1 MQSVS
6 LGEALGYVSKGSKG
20 RKEGEGKEGLAPKD
34 QMKVLIESTPLLND
48 YNLEDINV
56 DEGKYRTVI
65 TISLLPKTMLKL
77 KGKEVKK
84 GLLSL
89 S

>member
-1 MQSVS
+1 MKETIGKLRMLDKLRKVKEVEKEGLSVES
-6 LGEALGYVSKGSKG
+6 NPLLGYVSV
-20 RKEGEGKEGLAPKD
+20 RADEDAY
-34 QMKVLIESTPLLND
+34 LIEDTV
-48 YNLEDINV
+48 I

-65 TISLLPKTMLKL
+65 TISLAPLATF

>member
-1 MQSVS
+1 MIDTSIKEIVREGVSVES
-6 LGEALGYVSKGSKG
+6 NPLLGYVSTLVD
-20 RKEGEGKEGLAPKD
+20 EN
-34 QMKVLIESTPLLND
+34 VYLIEDTV
-48 YNLEDINV
+48 I

-65 TISLLPKTMLKL
+65 TISLTPIKLDIHKTMLKL

-84 GLLSL
+84 GLRSL

>member
-1 MQSVS
+1 MIDTSIKEIVREGVSVES
-6 LGEALGYVSKGSKG
+6 NPLLGYVSTLVD
-20 RKEGEGKEGLAPKD
+20 EN
-34 QMKVLIESTPLLND
+34 VYLIEDTV
-48 YNLEDINV
+48 I

-65 TISLLPKTMLKL
+65 TISLAPKAML

>member
-1 MQSVS
+1 MIDTSIKEVVREGVSVES
-6 LGEALGYVSKGSKG
+6 NPLLGYVSV
-20 RKEGEGKEGLAPKD
+20 RADED
-34 QMKVLIESTPLLND
+34 VYLIEDTV
-48 YNLEDINV
+48 I